1 MPPVRILLL
10 FLGGIAAGFINVNAG
25 GGSLITLPLLI
36 LFGLPA
42 GIANGTNRVGV
53 LCQNLVATLNFR
65 RLGQRDFAL
74 GGKLG
79 IPAVIG
85 AVIGSLISLNIS
97 DAMLQSVLVVVLV
110 MGLMVVLIPRRSNR
124 GKDELRNLSLQ
135 MVFFFAIGLYGGFIQ
150 AGAGYLVIFSLSIV
164 GGLSLKRTNSLKV
177 IIMTIYLIPSLV
189 VFIANGRVDWVP
201 AIALAAGTGT
211 GGWLGSTFSVKR
223 GEGWIKAIL
232 AIAVLGMGGRL
243 LGIY

>member
-42 GIANGTNRVGV
+42 SIANGTNRVGV
-53 LCQNLVATLNFR
+53 LCQNIVAAINFR
-65 RLGQRDFAL
+65 RLGQRDLEL
-74 GGKLG
+74 GGRLG
-79 IPAVIG
+79 IPAVLG

-97 DAMLQSVLVVVLV
+97 DAMFQSVLIVVLV
-110 MGLMVVLIPRRSNR
+110 MGLMVVLIPRRSCG

-135 MVFFFAIGLYGGFIQ
+135 MVFFFVIGLYGGFIQ
-150 AGAGYLVIFSLSIV
+150 AGAGYLVIFSLSII

-177 IIMTIYLIPSLV
+177 IIMTIYLIPSLG
-189 VFIANGRVDWVP
+189 VFIANGRVDWAP
-201 AIALAAGTGT
+201 AIALAAGTGA

-223 GEGWIKAIL
+223 GEGWIKVIL
-232 AIAVLGMGGRL
+232 AVAVLGMGGRL
-243 LGIY
+243 LGFY